1 MDDNTRLFE
10 ARLRA
15 LDDGAMLDT
24 ACEVD
29 ESGAG
34 AGETICDDLHLVAA
48 MRGYQVPRAEAE
60 AACERVHA
68 RLMSA
73 ITNDEAEERT
83 PANEQQAAGAASRR
97 LLPRRWRPWARV
109 IAAAAA
115 ILIVG
120 IIGGWQISS
129 AAAAAY
135 PDSTLYG
142 VKRLEER
149 VALATAWSD
158 QRRAAVLATIADHR
172 LSEITYEAHHHDERL
187 VLSLA
192 GEYGNAMRSLIGLT
206 ASMKR
211 DHEDTSVVLEQ
222 LTQALNAEDAA
233 LKDAQAAGDTSLT
246 QALNSTVQSQ
256 RNAINAGNLD
266 VTPPA
271 LEQPQQARPTPG
283 TLKPASTP
291 HGQGTGQQSHPNNGG
306 NNNGTG
312 SGSKGGG
319 ANGNGGGN
327 GNPGGPGGQ
336 HASGRSGY
344 GTALSSKSATRTT
357 SSAQGSRQPCASS

>member
-1 MDDNTRLFE
+1 MDDNTQLFE

-15 LDDGAMLDT
+15 LDDGAALDT
-24 ACEVD
+24 TCEAD
-29 ESGAG
+29 EKSAG
-34 AGETICDDLHLVAA
+34 AGEAIGDDLHLIATLHS
-48 MRGYQVPRAEAE
+48 YQLPQAEAD
-60 AACERVHA
+60 AARERVHA

-73 ITNDEAEERT
+73 IAGDEAEERAT
-83 PANEQQAAGAASRR
+83 AYGRHIAAGAGRQLHPRHWR
-97 LLPRRWRPWARV
+97 LWARV
-109 IAAAAA
+109 AVAAAVL
-115 ILIVG
+115 LIVG
-120 IIGGWQISS
+120 AIGGWQISN
-129 AAAAAY
+129 AATVAY

-158 QRRAAVLATIADHR
+158 QRRAGVLATIADHR
-172 LSEITYEAHHHDERL
+172 LSETTYEAHQHDERL
-187 VLSLA
+187 VQSLA
-192 GEYGNAMRSLIGLT
+192 GEYGDAMRSLISLT
-206 ASMKR
+206 ASMQR

-222 LTQALNAEDAA
+222 LTRALNAEDAA

-246 QALNSTVQSQ
+246 QALGATVQSQ

-271 LEQPQQARPTPG
+271 LEQSQQAGPTPG

-306 NNNGTG
+306 NNNGNSGSTG
-312 SGSKGGG
+312 NGNGNGNGNGSKGGRS
-319 ANGNGGGN
+319 NGNGGGN

-336 HASGRSGY
+336 HAAG
-344 GTALSSKSATRTT
+344 SSE
-357 SSAQGSRQPCASS
+357 